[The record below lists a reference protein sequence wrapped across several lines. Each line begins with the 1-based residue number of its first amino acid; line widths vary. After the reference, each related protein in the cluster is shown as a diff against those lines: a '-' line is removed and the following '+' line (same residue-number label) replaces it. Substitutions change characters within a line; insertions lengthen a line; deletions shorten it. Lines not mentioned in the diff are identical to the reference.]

1 MKQILLFTVLLV
13 GAGCKVTQPPA
24 GQADLQPGTR
34 IVSSLEDRSHTPAND
49 ATTPA
54 GATKAP
60 GEPASPDGV
69 TPADGTAPADGL
81 TPPGETAPTDTV
93 ALPGGLLLP
102 DSTALANRIAHLD
115 SLPADTVP
123 KKKGVLEAEVDY
135 RAMDSIV
142 WTAGNLVYMYG
153 EGDVKYQKIE
163 LKADYMR
170 MKVDSSLLYATHS
183 VDSLGEE
190 AGFPVFSEGDDQE
203 LEAREMFY
211 NFKTRKAFAK
221 KLVTQQGEGFVI
233 SERAKKTEDNV
244 MYMENGQYTTCD
256 HEHPHFFINLTKAK
270 VRTGKDIVTGPAY
283 LVVEDVPLF
292 PLVLPF
298 AFFPFTDSYSSGIL
312 MPTYGDEMSRGFF
325 LRDGG
330 YYFALSDYFDLALIG
345 EIYTKGSW
353 GLSGQTSYKKR
364 YKYSGKFD
372 LAYNVTK
379 TGDKGMDDYS
389 ESTAFKVRWS
399 HSQDPLSNP
408 FRTFSSSVDYSTNN
422 FDRKNL
428 SSMHSPASSQNNK
441 GSSVSLTQRF
451 PNKPFSISATMN
463 INQRS
468 QDSSVSVTLPDLTL
482 NLSRIYPL
490 KRKNAIGRE
499 RWYEKISMTYTGYLR
514 NNINTKD
521 NLLFK
526 SSLVKDW
533 KNGMQ
538 HTIPVSATYTF
549 LDHLNISPSVNY
561 SERWYTNRIDREYD
575 RATGRM
581 MPSDTTYG
589 FYRLYEYSASVSAST
604 TLYGEFLPIKFLQRI
619 TKITKIR
626 HRFEPSVSFSAR
638 PDFGDPKYGYYNYY
652 TIRDETDPSALGGGK
667 SNTVSGYYSPFE
679 GQLFGVPGRGKSGSV
694 AFSVNNNIEAKK
706 LDENEES
713 GLKKISIVD
722 NLSGSMSY
730 NLAADS
736 LQWSDL
742 SASLRLKLTKSYT
755 LNLNAMFDTYT
766 YAVNERGQPYK
777 VNKPRWTVGKG
788 FGRLRSTGTSFSYT
802 FNNDTFKKLFGGDD
816 DSGSGKKKGKP
827 GADDELTDPD
837 DYDPNDPFNTEED
850 VTPETEKNEK
860 GGSLLN
866 RKKKTEGE
874 YDEDGYYNVTI
885 PWSLSFNYNLT
896 FSYADFN
903 LEKLEY
909 NRKLTH
915 SLSFNGNLQPTKNWR
930 INFSGTYDFDNR
942 KVVGVRGT
950 ISRSM
955 HCFQM
960 SASIIPMGPL
970 KSYSFSISANSSM
983 LKDLK
988 YDQSSSQYNGQS
1000 WY

>member
-1 MKQILLFTVLLV
+1 MKRILYFILLLV
-13 GAGCKVTQPPA
+13 GAGCKVTQQPAIQADSIYESSITMSRDDVLHTLPNNLIMPEKSTLSADSANVTDSHVIHGNTAPYDSLLNDSIIVHPDRQAIPA
-24 GQADLQPGTR
+24 GDTIQVAAD
-34 IVSSLEDRSHTPAND
+34 S
-49 ATTPA
+49 
-54 GATKAP
+54 
-60 GEPASPDGV
+60 
-69 TPADGTAPADGL
+69 
-81 TPPGETAPTDTV
+81 
-93 ALPGGLLLP
+93 
-102 DSTALANRIAHLD
+102 
-115 SLPADTVP
+115 VP
-123 KKKGVLEAEVDY
+123 EKKRLLEATVDFQSK
-135 RAMDSIV
+135 DSIV
-142 WTAGNLVYMYG
+142 MTAGNTVYMYG
-153 EGDVKYQKIE
+153 DGDVKYQNTE
-163 LKADYMR
+163 LKAEYIQ
-170 MKVDSSLLYATHS
+170 MKVDSNLLYATHS
-183 VDSLGEE
+183 VDSSGNEF
-190 AGFPVFSEGDDQE
+190 GFPVFTEGEQE
-203 LEAREMFY
+203 LETREMNY
-211 NFKTRKAFAK
+211 NFKTGKAFVK
-221 KLVTQQGEGFVI
+221 YLVTQQGEGFVI
-233 SERAKKTEDNV
+233 SEHAKKMEDNV
-244 MYMENGQYTTCD
+244 INLENGKYTTCD
-256 HEHPHFFINLTKAK
+256 HEHPHFYINLTKGK

-312 MPTYGDEMSRGFF
+312 MPTYGDEMSRGFY

-330 YYFALSDYFDLALIG
+330 YYLALSDYFDLALIG
-345 EIYTKGSW
+345 ELYTKGSW

-372 LAYNVTK
+372 LAYNVTI

-389 ESTAFKVRWS
+389 KSSAFKIRWT
-399 HSQDPLSNP
+399 HSQDPKANP
-408 FRTFSSSVDYSTNN
+408 YRTFSSSVDYSTNN

-428 SSMHSPASSQNNK
+428 ASMHSPASSQNNK

-490 KRKNAIGRE
+490 KRKNAIGKE
-499 RWYEKISMTYTGYLR
+499 RWYEKISMNYTGYLR

-538 HTIPVSATYTF
+538 HTIPISATYTV
-549 LDHLNISPSVNY
+549 LEHVNISPSINY
-561 SERWYTNRIDREYD
+561 SERWYTNKINREYD
-575 RATGRM
+575 KASGRM
-581 MPSDTTYG
+581 IPSDTVYG

-604 TLYGEFLPIKFLQRI
+604 TLYGEFIPIKPLQ
-619 TKITKIR
+619 KFVNKIR
-626 HRFEPSVSFSAR
+626 HRMEPSVSFSTR

-652 TIRDETDPSALGGGK
+652 TVGDYTAPSVPGGK
-667 SNTVSGYYSPFE
+667 PDVVSGYYSPFE
-679 GQLFGVPGRGKSGSV
+679 GQLFGIPGRGKSGSV
-694 AFSVNNNIEAKK
+694 SLSLSNNIEAKIP
-706 LDENEES
+706 DENEPS
-713 GLKKISIVD
+713 GLRKISLVD
-722 NLSGSMSY
+722 NLSTSMNY

-736 LQWSDL
+736 LRWSDL
-742 SASLRLKLTKSYT
+742 NTSLRLKLTKSYT
-755 LNLNAMFDTYT
+755 LNLNAVFDTYT

-777 VNKPRWTVGKG
+777 VDKPRWSVGKG
-788 FGRLRSTGTSFSYT
+788 IGRLRSTGTSFSYT
-802 FNNDTFKKLFGGDD
+802 FNNETFKKWFGGGDD
-816 DSGSGKKKGKP
+816 GGEKKNKTP
-827 GADDELTDPD
+827 DDDMMEETEEDDPD
-837 DYDPNDPFNTEED
+837 DPYASDDEMMR
-850 VTPETEKNEK
+850 ETKNQ
-860 GGSLLN
+860 SRLS

-874 YDEDGYYNVTI
+874 YDEDGYYNATV
-885 PWSLSFNYNLT
+885 PWSLSFNYNLS

-903 LEKLEY
+903 VDKLEY

-915 SLSFNGNLQPTKNWR
+915 SFSFNGNLQPTKNWR
-930 INFSGTYDFDNR
+930 VTFSGTYDFDNN
-942 KVVGVRGT
+942 KIVGVRCS